1 MKHNLKITILLL
13 ALFLAAHLIGLFVLQ
28 GYQSREYPY
37 GFAPPEI
44 RDTTTSVVD
53 IVISIAIMTLV
64 ILILIKFR
72 ARRIWKTWFLLSLV
86 ITLLLSLAAFIP
98 AFYALIIAVALGLWR
113 ILKNNVYLHNL
124 TEIFVYGGL
133 ASLFV
138 PILNLISIS
147 ILLFAIAVYDYWAVF
162 KSKHMVKMA
171 EFQRENKVFA
181 GLFVPYGKKAAILGG
196 GDIGFTLLF
205 SGVILQ
211 KFGFLAA
218 LISSLIIAGSL
229 LALFLIGK
237 KNKYYPAMP
246 FLAGGC
252 FIALGVVWLVF

>member
-1 MKHNLKITILLL
+1 
-13 ALFLAAHLIGLFVLQ
+13 
-28 GYQSREYPY
+28 
-37 GFAPPEI
+37 
-44 RDTTTSVVD
+44 
-53 IVISIAIMTLV
+53 
-64 ILILIKFR
+64 
-72 ARRIWKTWFLLSLV
+72 
-86 ITLLLSLAAFIP
+86 
-98 AFYALIIAVALGLWR
+98 
-113 ILKNNVYLHNL
+113 
-124 TEIFVYGGL
+124 
-133 ASLFV
+133 
-138 PILNLISIS
+138 
-147 ILLFAIAVYDYWAVF
+147 
-162 KSKHMVKMA
+162 MVKMA